1 LNLGEVLSHTV
12 SEQTLADLTAAKQR
26 WAALSIHDKVGYLQ
40 RLRPLVRD
48 ISAEWVDEAVGAKAI
63 PSGSPLAGEEW
74 ISGPY
79 AVLSW
84 MTAAIET
91 LEAVARGANPL
102 KGFPIRQRPDGQTI
116 VRVYPH
122 SLKER
127 LLLHGFFTEVW
138 MQPGTTPAS
147 LPGEIARRVRGHRGQ
162 GKVALVLGAGNI
174 ASIPL
179 LDALYKLYADGEVVV
194 VKMNPVN
201 ACLGRIFE
209 KAFEPL
215 VADGYLRFVYGGG
228 DVGAHLCAHPSIDT
242 IHITGSERTHD
253 VIVYGAGDEG
263 AARKLRNQPLIDKPI
278 TSELGGVG
286 PTIIVPGPWTSAD
299 IRYQAEQL
307 ATQKLHNSGFN
318 CIASQVVVLPR
329 DWDRSTDVVEALR
342 SQLKT
347 APPRPAYYPGADERQ
362 RAAVAQ
368 YPQAVQFAASDA
380 SRTLIT
386 GVDPNDSKAYA
397 FTKEFFAP
405 VQATT
410 ALPGRDAAEFLKD
423 AVHFAND
430 TLHGTLGANLI
441 IHPQTITELGPA
453 LEDAIAE
460 LRYGTI
466 AVNAWTGVGYLT
478 PRASW
483 GAFPGHTYNDI
494 QSGVGVVHNALFFD
508 RAQKTVVRAPFR
520 PFPRSVAHAE
530 FALSPR
536 PPWFVT
542 NRTADVTG
550 RRLTYYAADGKLRHF
565 PGIFASAL
573 RG

>member
-1 LNLGEVLSHTV
+1 MPPSLSD
-12 SEQTLADLTAAKQR
+12 QALADLAAARRR
-26 WAALSIHDKVGYLQ
+26 WAELSIPDKAGYLR

-48 ISAEWVDEAVGAKAI
+48 VAAEWVDAAVRAKAI
-63 PSGSPLAGEEW
+63 PAGSPLAGEEW

-91 LEAVARGANPL
+91 LEAVARGGNPL
-102 KGFPIRQRPDGQTI
+102 EGCPIRQRPDGQTI
-116 VRVYPH
+116 VRVYPQ
-122 SLKER
+122 SVKER
-127 LLLHGFFTEVW
+127 LLLHGFSAEVW

-147 LPGEIARRVRGHRGQ
+147 LPGEIATRVRGHRGQ

-201 ACLGRIFE
+201 AYLGPIFE
-209 KAFEPL
+209 KAFAPL
-215 VADGYLRFVYGGG
+215 VAGGFLRFVYGGG
-228 DVGAHLCAHPSIDT
+228 DVGGYLCTHPSIDT

-253 VIVYGAGDEG
+253 LIVYGSGDEG
-263 AARKLRNQPLIDKPI
+263 AARKLRNEPVIDKPI

-286 PTIIVPGPWTSAD
+286 PTIIVPGPWTTAD
-299 IRYQAEQL
+299 FHYQAEQV

-318 CIASQVVVLPR
+318 CIASQVVVLPGEWEGATHMV
-329 DWDRSTDVVEALR
+329 DALR
-342 SQLKT
+342 EKLHT
-347 APPRPAYYPGADERQ
+347 APPRPAYYPGAEERQ
-362 RAAVAQ
+362 LAVVAHYPRAE
-368 YPQAVQFAASDA
+368 QFAAGGA
-380 SRTLIT
+380 TRTLIT
-386 GVDPNDSKAYA
+386 GVDPDDTKTHA
-397 FTKEFFAP
+397 FTEEFFAP

-410 ALPGRDAAEFLKD
+410 ALPGRDSAEFLHN

-441 IHPQTITELGPA
+441 IHPRTIAELGPA
-453 LEDAIAE
+453 FEDAIAE
-460 LRYGTI
+460 LRYGTV
-466 AVNAWTGVGYLT
+466 AVNGWTGVGYLT

-483 GAFPGHTYNDI
+483 GAFPGHTYDDV
-494 QSGVGVVHNALFFD
+494 QSGIGVVHNALFFD
-508 RAQKTVVRAPFR
+508 RPQKTVVRAPFR

-530 FALSPR
+530 LALSPR

-542 NRTADVTG
+542 NRTADITG
-550 RRLTYYAADGKLRHF
+550 RRLTYYAADGKLRHL
-565 PGIFASAL
+565 PGIFVSAL